1 MSDNAD
7 TTPRAAAQAGQLTA
21 IFGGTFDPI
30 HYGHIKPAIALARLV
45 GLERITLLP
54 NNVPPHRPQPEA
66 SAQQRLTMVQ
76 LAIADTAGSLFD
88 IDDRELR
95 RDNPSWTVETFETLR
110 RERGAEAP
118 LGFIIGQDSLLTLP
132 QWHRGLELLD
142 SCHLLVCARPGYGGK
157 MATPALQTWI
167 ESRLTGDISQLHRR
181 PAGLIYLAPTPELSI
196 SASLIR
202 ERRHA
207 GLRCND
213 MLSPSVQRYID
224 EQGLYR

>member
-1 MSDNAD
+1 MSEP
-7 TTPRAAAQAGQLTA
+7 TTAAPFPGTLAAL
-21 IFGGTFDPI
+21 FGGTFDPI
-30 HYGHIKPAIALARLV
+30 HYGHIKPAVALAKMV
-45 GLERITLLP
+45 GLQRVTLLP

-66 SAQQRLTMVQ
+66 SPLQRLTMVQ
-76 LAIADTAGSLFD
+76 LAIADAGGNLFD

-110 RERGAEAP
+110 RERGEDAP

-142 SCHLLVCARPGYGGK
+142 TCHLLVCARPGYGAT
-157 MATPALQTWI
+157 MSTPALQAWL
-167 ESRLTGDISQLHRR
+167 EARLTSDIRQLHRQ
-181 PAGLIYLAPTPELSI
+181 PAGLIYLAPTPQMAI

-207 GLRCND
+207 GKRCDD
-213 MLSPSVQRYID
+213 MISPSVQRYID

>member
-1 MSDNAD
+1 MADAADNVKDAP
-7 TTPRAAAQAGQLTA
+7 TAARLTA

-30 HYGHIKPAIALARLV
+30 HYGHLKPAMALAKLV

-66 SAQQRLTMVQ
+66 SAQQRLTMAR
-76 LAIADTAGSLFD
+76 LAIDDIAGNLFN
-88 IDDRELR
+88 IDERELLR
-95 RDNPSWTVETFETLR
+95 ADPSWTVDTFAALR
-110 RERGAEAP
+110 QERGPNAP
-118 LGFIIGQDSLLTLP
+118 LGFIVGQDSLLTLP

-142 SCHLLVCARPGYGGK
+142 YCHLLVCARPGYGVK
-157 MATPALQTWI
+157 MTTPALQNWL
-167 ESRLTGDISQLHRR
+167 ESRLTTDVGRLHRQ
-181 PAGLIYLAPTPELSI
+181 PAGRIFLAPTPRLSI

-207 GLRCND
+207 GQRCED
-213 MLSPSVQRYID
+213 MLPPSVERYID